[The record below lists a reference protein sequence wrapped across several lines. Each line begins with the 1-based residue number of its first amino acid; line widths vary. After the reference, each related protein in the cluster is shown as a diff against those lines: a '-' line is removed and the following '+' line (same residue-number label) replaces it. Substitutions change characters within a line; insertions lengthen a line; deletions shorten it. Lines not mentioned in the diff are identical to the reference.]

1 MQAQSLGRK
10 DPLEEGMATNSSIL
24 DWRIPRT
31 EEPSEVQP
39 TKLQSQT
46 LLKQLSRHAC
56 IPETTI
62 MLYVNYTSIKKKT
75 VLFLKL
81 NKFTLI
87 CKSLWLKL
95 FNKYLMVKIQF
106 ILQHKNFIK
115 RCHFI
120 LSNSASEHT
129 GNRHICVTVI
139 RHFYFPQIPHPFL
152 PPKIRSWDERNSQ
165 IEKIFF

>member
-39 TKLQSQT
+39 TKSQSQT

-62 MLYVNYTSIKKKT
+62 NVICQLY
-75 VLFLKL
+75 L
-81 NKFTLI
+81 NKKEDSI
-87 CKSLWLKL
+87 
-95 FNKYLMVKIQF
+95 I
-106 ILQHKNFIK
+106 
-115 RCHFI
+115 
-120 LSNSASEHT
+120 
-129 GNRHICVTVI
+129 
-139 RHFYFPQIPHPFL
+139 
-152 PPKIRSWDERNSQ
+152 
-165 IEKIFF
+165 